1 MANYVYAGGG
11 TMWGTLYKVWQLDP
25 ADMTKVAESAG
36 YGLIQ
41 ALAAGQDGLV
51 YCLGYQDKI
60 GDEPPTGKIWQIDP
74 SDMSKIAESEDMP
87 VLFPQ
92 LVVAPNGYVYV
103 VERFTGGILKIDPH
117 DLSVVATYI
126 PEVDAPYLLAQ
137 TGGAWLGSDGY
148 LYINKAAIR
157 GEPPEFEI
165 DCSILKINPHDM
177 SVAEESALYE
187 NTLLGS
193 PVLAPNGFVYSI
205 AQLPL
210 SLKLKLWKFS
220 RSDLSKVGES
230 DSEVIPGNLIVDK
243 NGYLYGV
250 INAVVSEEPLEYATI
265 VSKYDSDD
273 LALLTSNQI
282 ASPDLRAFTC
292 DDNNVYFDVAQKI
305 YQLDSSDLNK
315 VAESADYGGVINT
328 IAAYT
333 RRRDFHVHSGTIGS
347 PLIF

>member
-1 MANYVYAGGG
+1 VANYVYAGGG

-60 GDEPPTGKIWQIDP
+60 GDEPPQFTGKIWQIDP

-87 VLFPQ
+87 VFLPQ

-103 VERFTGGILKIDPH
+103 VERAAGGILKIDPH

-126 PEVDAPYLLAQ
+126 TEVDAPYLFAQ

-157 GEPPEFEI
+157 EEPPEFEI
-165 DCSILKINPHDM
+165 DCSILKFNPRDM

-210 SLKLKLWKFS
+210 SFKLWKFS

-250 INAVVSEEPLEYATI
+250 INAVVSEEHATI
-265 VSKYDSDD
+265 VSKYDSDG

-282 ASPDLRAFTC
+282 ASPDLRAVTC

-305 YQLDSSDLNK
+305 YQLDSSDLSK
-315 VAESADYGGVINT
+315 VAESEDYGGVINA
-328 IAAYT
+328 IATFT

-347 PLIF
+347 PLIY